1 MAESTSPYTGN
12 TFTADL
18 APGSLITQDGQ
29 MQWAGLLIGPGTPFA
44 VDKSGL
50 TGWEDLP
57 EYDSSD
63 ADRPTSHGAWP
74 GSRYAKPRKAGGT
87 IVLVPEHGSAA
98 DAVRAL
104 RQALGLLEEERW
116 LAVRLHGE
124 TLAVRARIAQRVVP
138 ADQGFAT
145 QGSSRMSVQWLAAD
159 PRRYTVNEQVA
170 TTTPPQPETG
180 LVWVKDGV
188 EGLQWPLD
196 WGRAESTG
204 DAVVENTGSAPA
216 HPVIVFR
223 GPCSMPSVTERVSRR
238 RLRYAIDLAAGDELT
253 VDTRAGTVTLNNSAS
268 RLHTAMADS
277 TPEELFVLEPG
288 RSDLSFRPE
297 EGTKESQMTVRWR
310 SAEW

>member
-1 MAESTSPYTGN
+1 MAETTTPYAGN
-12 TFTADL
+12 TYTADL

-50 TGWEDLP
+50 SGWEDLP

-74 GSRYAKPRKAGGT
+74 GARFAKPRKVGGT
-87 IVLVPEHGSAA
+87 IVLMPEYSGTAG
-98 DAVRAL
+98 AVRAL
-104 RQALGLLEEERW
+104 RQALALLDEERW
-116 LAVRLHGE
+116 LTVRLHGE
-124 TLAVRARIAQRVVP
+124 LLAVRARIAQRVVP

-145 QGSSRMSVQWLAAD
+145 QGSSRMSVQWLASD
-159 PRRYTVNEQVA
+159 PRRYAVKEETV
-170 TTTPPQPETG
+170 TTTPPQPESG
-180 LVWVKDGV
+180 LT
-188 EGLQWPLD
+188 WPLTWPLS
-196 WGRAESTG
+196 WGKATSTG
-204 DAVVENTGSAPA
+204 DVVIDNTGSAA
-216 HPVIVFR
+216 THPVIVFR
-223 GPCSMPSVTERVSRR
+223 GPCSMPAVTERVTRR

-253 VDTRAGTVTLNNSAS
+253 VDTRAGTVMLNNSAS

-288 RSDLSFRPE
+288 LTDLSFRPE
-297 EGTKESQMTVRWR
+297 EGTAASLMTVRWR

>member
-1 MAESTSPYTGN
+1 MAETTTPYAGN
-12 TFTADL
+12 TYTADL

-50 TGWEDLP
+50 SGWEDLP

-74 GSRYAKPRKAGGT
+74 GARFAKPRKVGGT
-87 IVLVPEHGSAA
+87 IVLMPEFSGTAG
-98 DAVRAL
+98 AVRAL
-104 RQALGLLEEERW
+104 RQSLALLDEERW
-116 LAVRLHGE
+116 LTVRLHGE
-124 TLAVRARIAQRVVP
+124 LLAVRARIAQRVVP

-145 QGSSRMSVQWLAAD
+145 QGSSRMSVQWLASD
-159 PRRYTVNEQVA
+159 PRRYAVKEETV
-170 TTTPPQPETG
+170 TTTPPQPESG
-180 LVWVKDGV
+180 LT
-188 EGLQWPLD
+188 WPLTWPLS
-196 WGRAESTG
+196 WGKATSTG
-204 DAVVENTGSAPA
+204 DVVIDNTGSAA
-216 HPVIVFR
+216 THPVIVFR
-223 GPCSMPSVTERVSRR
+223 GPCSMPAVTERVTRR

-253 VDTRAGTVTLNNSAS
+253 VDTRAGTVMLNNSAS

-288 RSDLSFRPE
+288 LTDLSFRPE
-297 EGTKESQMTVRWR
+297 EGTAASLMTVRWR

>member
-1 MAESTSPYTGN
+1 MAETTTPYAGN
-12 TFTADL
+12 SHTADL

-57 EYDSSD
+57 EYDSAD

-74 GSRYAKPRKAGGT
+74 GARYAKPRKTGGT
-87 IVLVPEHGSAA
+87 IVLMPEHGGAPA
-98 DAVRAL
+98 AVRAL
-104 RQALGLLEEERW
+104 RQALALLDEERW

-145 QGSSRMSVQWLAAD
+145 QGSSRMSVQWLATD
-159 PRRYTVNEQVA
+159 PRRYAVNEQIA
-170 TTTPPQPETG
+170 TSTPPQPEAG
-180 LVWVKDGV
+180 LVWP
-188 EGLQWPLD
+188 LTWPLS
-196 WGRAESTG
+196 WGQAKSTG
-204 DAVVENTGSAPA
+204 DATVENTGSAPT

-238 RLRYAIDLAAGDELT
+238 RLRYAIDLTAGDELT
-253 VDTRAGTVTLNNSAS
+253 VDTRAGTVMLNNSAS

-297 EGTKESQMTVRWR
+297 EGTEQALMTVRWR

>member
-1 MAESTSPYTGN
+1 MAETTTPYAAN
-12 TFTADL
+12 SYTADL

-29 MQWAGLLIGPGTPFA
+29 MQWAGLLIGPGTPFN

-50 TGWEDLP
+50 SGWEDLP

-74 GSRYAKPRKAGGT
+74 GSRFAKPRKVGGT
-87 IVLVPEHGSAA
+87 IVLMPEYGGTASAL
-98 DAVRAL
+98 RAL
-104 RQALGLLEEERW
+104 RQALALLDEERW
-116 LAVRLHGE
+116 LTVRLHGE
-124 TLAVRARIAQRVVP
+124 LLAVRARIAQRVVP

-145 QGSSRMSVQWLAAD
+145 QGSSRMSVQWLASD
-159 PRRYTVNEQVA
+159 PRRYSVNEQVA
-170 TTTPPQPETG
+170 TTTPPQPESG
-180 LVWVKDGV
+180 LSWVPDG
-188 EGLQWPLD
+188 LKWPLD
-196 WGRAESTG
+196 WGKAKSTG
-204 DAVVENTGSAPA
+204 DAVAENTGSAPA

-223 GPCSMPSVTERVSRR
+223 GPCSMPTVTERITRR

-253 VDTRAGTVTLNNSAS
+253 VDTRAGTVMLNNSAS

-288 RSDLSFRPE
+288 RTDLSFRPE
-297 EGTKESQMTVRWR
+297 EGTEQSQMTVRWR